1 MSLFSD
7 PLLAVWEAMNLL
19 SKVDLDPD
27 APQIRALVTDAEA
40 VLCRLTMELAR
51 RQIPPNVNMH
61 HGINKIVP
69 INCRFTVSRARKT
82 ET

>member
-19 SKVDLDPD
+19 SKVDADPD

-51 RQIPPNVNMH
+51 RQIPPQSKYASRD
-61 HGINKIVP
+61 NKIVP
-69 INCRFTVSRARKT
+69 INCRFTVSWARKT

>member
-19 SKVDLDPD
+19 SKVDADPG

-51 RQIPPNVNMH
+51 RQIPAQSKYESRD
-61 HGINKIVP
+61 NKIMP
-69 INCRFTVSRARKT
+69 INCRFNVSRAQKR

>member
-19 SKVDLDPD
+19 SKVDADPG

-40 VLCRLTMELAR
+40 VLCRLIMELAR
-51 RQIPPNVNMH
+51 RQIAPPSKYASPD
-61 HGINKIVP
+61 NKIVP
-69 INCRFTVSRARKT
+69 INCRFSISGARTT